1 MSTRWGP
8 QEARQVCAGLGELVR
23 AAWEQ
28 GWQPADLHRYAKR
41 TWDGLTTAVLGD
53 AVAADL
59 ATYAPA
65 TVDPRWFTQLEEM
78 EASVWWDLAT
88 DHLTA
93 RAETGKDGWPGV
105 SLAVSKL
112 TYYDCVG
119 WPVLERLGP
128 LPGQASV
135 RGSSVED
142 VDAKLLTKVRM
153 MLAKAE
159 STPYEEEAEAFTT
172 AAQRL
177 MARHSI
183 DRAMLDDAE
192 RAAGR
197 VGGPAAVRLGVERPY
212 EDAKFSLLAAIATAN
227 RCRAVW
233 HQKMGFATI
242 VGFEVDLR
250 AVELLHA
257 SLLVQAT
264 AAMRAAGSRANRYGE
279 STTRT
284 FRRSFLTGFAGRIG
298 ERLAAAT
305 QEETA
310 SAAAD
315 LSGAV
320 GAGGGVGGDTGGGD
334 GGWPDGGDPWAA
346 GTRGGT
352 ALVRVLAEREAAVDE
367 AVGERFP
374 RLSTVRS
381 RASLDAE
388 GWHSGRAAAERAQ
401 LGVRGKLA

>member
-1 MSTRWGP
+1 MSTGWGP
-8 QEARQVCAGLGELVR
+8 QEARRACAGLGELVR

-28 GWQPADLHRYAKR
+28 GWQPADLHRLTR
-41 TWDGLTTAVLGD
+41 RSWGGLTAAVLGD
-53 AVAADL
+53 AVAADV
-59 ATYAPA
+59 ARHAPS
-65 TVDPRWFTQLEEM
+65 TVDPRWFAQLEEM
-78 EASVWWDLAT
+78 EASVWWDPAT
-88 DHLTA
+88 DHLSA
-93 RAETGKDGWPGV
+93 RAAIAKGGWRGV
-105 SLAVSKL
+105 SLAVTRLS
-112 TYYDCVG
+112 YYDTFG
-119 WPVLERLGP
+119 WPALERLGP

-135 RGSSVED
+135 RGAEVKD
-142 VDAKLLTKVRM
+142 VDARLLTKVRM

-159 STPYEEEAEAFTT
+159 STPYEEEAEAFTS
-172 AAQRL
+172 AAQKL

-183 DRAMLDDAE
+183 DRAMLDEAA

-197 VGGPAAVRLGVERPY
+197 VGGPAAIRLGVDRPY
-212 EDAKFSLLAAIATAN
+212 EGAKFTLLAAIAGAN

-233 HQKMGFATI
+233 HQKMGFATV
-242 VGFEVDLR
+242 VGFEIDLR

-264 AAMRAAGSRANRYGE
+264 AAMRSAGSRTNWRGE

-298 ERLAAAT
+298 ERLATAT
-305 QEETA
+305 EEATA
-310 SAAAD
+310 SAAED
-315 LSGAV
+315 LTSTGAVRTGRSGA
-320 GAGGGVGGDTGGGD
+320 
-334 GGWPDGGDPWAA
+334 GDPVCDDADDRA
-346 GTRGGT
+346 GRDDHGGT
-352 ALVRVLAEREAAVDE
+352 ALVRVLAEREAEVEE